1 MKRLTLRRSERG
13 AILIQTALSIL
24 VLMGFTVFVCDY
36 GVVLV
41 SRAQAQNAA
50 DSGALAGAVAM
61 LYDVTDPGDL
71 AQLDATV
78 RPIAHG
84 TALLNTVWNESG
96 GVMVSFPLC
105 TPGDQAIYCVQ
116 VSVYRNGLHGS
127 NTLPVFF
134 GPLLGIDWQGA
145 GASSRAI
152 AGFANGTTC
161 MRPLALP
168 DLFTGS
174 ADDLFSAGDIY
185 TPPDA
190 DNPGTGYTSSIFH
203 GTELVLK
210 ETPAGGLQ
218 VGPGWFQLLDL
229 VPGGAGDPK
238 EQLRACR
245 TDVYGL
251 GDGITGKLHPGVGAG
266 IVKEA
271 VDNLI
276 ALDPGAS
283 WNAGTKRIQNS
294 CVETRS
300 CSQYNATGTAL
311 VADPAAT
318 VSPRLI
324 TLPVFNPRRWI
335 QNGQLRI
342 VNFVGFFVVE
352 TFEGPTGHE
361 IRGVLLRKSGLLLS
375 DKPVINEHSAF
386 LKTVRLVR

>member
-1 MKRLTLRRSERG
+1 MTRTTLRRSERG
-13 AILIQTALSIL
+13 AILIQTALSVL
-24 VLMGFTVFVCDY
+24 MLMGFTVFVCDY

-41 SRAQAQNAA
+41 SRGQAQVAA
-50 DSGALAGAVAM
+50 DAGALAGAVSM
-61 LYDVTDPGDL
+61 LYDVADPGDL

-78 RPIAHG
+78 RSIASG
-84 TALLNTVWNESG
+84 VALRNTVWNEQG
-96 GVMVSFPLC
+96 GVTVTFPLC
-105 TPGDQAIYCVQ
+105 APGDQAVYCVQ
-116 VSVYRNGLHGS
+116 VNVYRNGLHGS

-134 GPLLGIDWQGA
+134 GPILGIDWQGA
-145 GASSRAI
+145 GASARAM
-152 AGFANGTTC
+152 AGAANGTTC

-174 ADDLFSAGDIY
+174 ADGFFDAGDIY

-190 DNPGTGYTSSIFH
+190 DNPGTGYTSALYH

-218 VGPGWFQLLDL
+218 VGPGWFRLLSL
-229 VPGGAGDPK
+229 VPGASGDPK
-238 EQLRACR
+238 EPLRACR
-245 TDVYGL
+245 RDVYGL

-271 VDNLI
+271 MDDLI
-276 ALDPGAS
+276 ALDPAAT
-283 WNAGTKRIQNS
+283 WNPGTKRITGS
-294 CVETRS
+294 CVETHS
-300 CSQYNATGTAL
+300 CSQYDPRGSGL
-311 VADPAAT
+311 VANPAAT

-335 QNGQLRI
+335 ENGQLRI
-342 VNFVGFFVVE
+342 VNFVGFFIVE
-352 TFEGPTGHE
+352 TFDGPTGKE

-375 DKPVINEHSAF
+375 DKPTMNEHSAF